1 MSFDEGGMKYGMQ
14 EDDPEGIAVDNEDDF
29 EDDSA
34 AVEATVATTPSVI
47 V

>member
-14 EDDPEGIAVDNEDDF
+14 DDPEGNVVDNEDDF

-34 AVEATVATTPSVI
+34 ALEATVATPPSVI